1 MGQALQA
8 GRLGGFSEIEIKRIL
23 DEIGKEIERITLDS
37 TPPEMARTLQRVIH
51 NEIGV
56 LDPYKEIKKAS
67 NAAALRH
74 YESVK
79 QIVKESDDPL
89 RTAIQAA
96 IAGNIIDY
104 GAVHDLDVDAE
115 LKRLMQEER
124 MTIERE
130 DSENF
135 AYQSFRKDL
144 ERAENLVYV
153 GDNAGEIVFDR
164 ILIETMQELYP
175 ELHIIFATRGKPIL
189 NDCLLEDAKAVG
201 LDTVVDVV
209 SSGVDTPGLILDDCS
224 AEFLELF
231 RRADLIISKGQGNF
245 ESLSEAAGPIYFLL
259 IAKCAV
265 VARELGCEIR
275 DIILKKRYQ

>member
-1 MGQALQA
+1 MSQALQA

-23 DEIGKEIERITLDS
+23 DEIGKEIERVSLDS
-37 TPPEMARTLQRVIH
+37 TPPEMARTLQNVIH

-56 LDPYKEIKKAS
+56 LDPYEELKKAS
-67 NAAALRH
+67 NTAALRH

-79 QIVKESDDPL
+79 RIVKQSDDPL

-104 GAVHDLDVDAE
+104 GAIHDLDVDAE

-144 ERAENLVYV
+144 ERAENLIYV

-175 ELHIIFATRGKPIL
+175 ELHIMFATRGKPIL

-201 LDTVVDVV
+201 LDAVVEVV
-209 SSGVDTPGLILDDCS
+209 SSGVDTPGLILDACS
-224 AEFLELF
+224 DEFFELF
-231 RRADLIISKGQGNF
+231 SHADLIISKGQGNF
-245 ESLSEAAGPIYFLL
+245 EALSEVDGPIYFLL

-265 VARELGCEIR
+265 VARELGCDIR
-275 DIILKKRYQ
+275 DIILKKRCP